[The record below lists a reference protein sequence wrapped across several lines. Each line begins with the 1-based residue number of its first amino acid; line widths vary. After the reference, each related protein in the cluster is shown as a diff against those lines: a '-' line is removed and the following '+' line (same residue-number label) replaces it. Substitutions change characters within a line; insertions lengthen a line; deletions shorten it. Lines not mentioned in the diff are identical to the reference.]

1 MMRNFVRT
9 RVTILNSC
17 LRPLIAAFVV
27 LGVALCLQADEPF
40 ARSRDYD
47 LQHSKIVLRFDIDQ
61 KKVFG
66 EVTHSLS
73 ILHDATAKIVFD
85 SVGLTIQNVTVNKS
99 PAKFETTADKLI
111 IPIATAKSG
120 DKFDIAIRYEG
131 KPSKGLYFILPD
143 KDYPDRPK
151 QIWTQGES
159 EDTRY
164 YLPTYDYP
172 NDRLTT
178 ETILT
183 VPASWLTVAT
193 EN

>member
-1 MMRNFVRT
+1 M
-9 RVTILNSC
+9 LNSC
-17 LRPLIAAFVV
+17 LRPLFAAFVI

-73 ILHDATAKIVFD
+73 VLHDATSKIVFD

-99 PAKFETTADKLI
+99 AAKFETTADKLI
-111 IPIATAKSG
+111 IPISPAKNG

-143 KDYPDRPK
+143 KDYPDRP
-151 QIWTQGES
+151 QPDLVSGRS
-159 EDTRY
+159 RRHSL
-164 YLPTYDYP
+164 LPSH
-172 NDRLTT
+172 L
-178 ETILT
+178 
-183 VPASWLTVAT
+183 
-193 EN
+193 